1 MRTLVRNGLIFNF
14 AMDPTH
20 LPVDVYFQSVKCVT
34 RNSHKMIPLKRDQCL
49 KTENV
54 YSDRENQRLT
64 RDCSS
69 FFIFREEALKATKNS
84 GIPPALEW

>member
-1 MRTLVRNGLIFNF
+1 
-14 AMDPTH
+14 
-20 LPVDVYFQSVKCVT
+20 
-34 RNSHKMIPLKRDQCL
+34 MIPLKRDQCL

-64 RDCSS
+64 RDCSR